1 MLVSPVNVGNNTNV
15 NLVKNTNTNNLQ
27 KQNLNNANIT
37 NPLKQD
43 TFEKKEYEGTK
54 IDMLS
59 LFAGMLSNE
68 QVEDINKNKKL
79 AKGAVFQKN
88 EDGDYN
94 IVPDFCDLTKG
105 TRILPEGYEVK
116 NNFIGRTKVVPVG
129 TKDIFSGLF

>member
-1 MLVSPVNVGNNTNV
+1 MLVSPVKVENTQV
-15 NLVKNTNTNNLQ
+15 KSVKNTDGINY
-27 KQNLNNANIT
+27 QNVKSANVT

-43 TFEKKEYEGTK
+43 TFEKNEYEGTK
-54 IDMLS
+54 IDMFS
-59 LFAGMLSNE
+59 LFTGMLNNE

-88 EDGDYN
+88 EDGDYR

-116 NNFIGRTKVVPVG
+116 NNIIGRTKVVPIG
-129 TKDIFSGLF
+129 TKDILNGIF